1 VKLALKAVPYRA
13 LQKTTTLVIS
23 AIFIVSFGIGVEFGP
38 PQFLAVLVASF
49 LAMLV
54 YEIAYYRRFEYELTD
69 DTLDIRSGVFNRRKR
84 EIPYGRIQNV
94 DITRNILQR
103 LFGLSELDIETAGG
117 GSTEATLQYVTA
129 FEAKRL
135 QLDLRRYKR
144 GESPETHADEGQP
157 GVEGGV
163 VDERRV
169 ESHDD
174 DELLFKIAPSELA
187 LAGVLSFD
195 PRVPGA
201 IIALFSGSIP
211 FISPI
216 IPVEAPPLVVLGI
229 LAALFAVGIVLAWVV
244 GAISAVL
251 NYWGFRLTRS
261 EEELRY
267 ERGLLQRYSGT
278 IPFDKI
284 QAITITDNP
293 LKRLTR
299 YATLVVETAGYAPGQ
314 SDGRGS
320 EAAIPIG
327 SRERVD
333 QLTHEITSAE
343 EPTFTRPPKRVRRR
357 YLLRY
362 LLALGALTGLVY
374 GVATLFDVAE
384 QMPWYLPAVGV
395 LLTPIAAH
403 FKWRHRGYWL
413 GEEHLVTRNGFW
425 SRETKRIAYYRIQT
439 VIDTRTIFQRRWN
452 VATVI
457 ADTAGSLSILGT
469 GAAAVDIDQRDAD
482 RLRAELADRLRTAV
496 ADRRQRRRETRETR
510 ETDTETT
517 PGDEESDQP
526 STDVSEN
533 GTGST
538 DTVERA
544 ETPDGIE
551 NDDVSDVTENGEA
564 PTDRPE
570 NSNKP
575 PEADED
581 DASTDVTANGQ
592 DVDRS
597 DESERRD

>member
-23 AIFIVSFGIGVEFGP
+23 AIFIASFGIGVEFGP
-38 PQFLAVLVASF
+38 PQFLAVVGASF
-49 LAMLV
+49 LATLV

-69 DTLDIRSGVFNRRKR
+69 DTLDIRSGVFNRRER

-103 LFGLSELDIETAGG
+103 LVGLSALNIETAGG
-117 GSTEATLQYVTA
+117 GSTEASLQYVTA

-144 GESPETHADEGQP
+144 GESTETHASEGQP
-157 GVEGGV
+157 GVESRAG

-174 DELLFKIAPSELA
+174 DELLFEIAPSELA

-201 IIALFSGSIP
+201 IIALFSGSVP
-211 FISPI
+211 FVSPI

-229 LAALFAVGIVLAWVV
+229 LAVLFAAGIVLAWVV
-244 GAISAVL
+244 GAVSAVL

-261 EEELRY
+261 AEELRY

-293 LKRLTR
+293 LKRLTG

-327 SRERVD
+327 SRDRVD
-333 QLTHEITSAE
+333 QLTHELTAAE
-343 EPTFTRPPKRVRRR
+343 EPEFTRPPKRVRRR
-357 YLLRY
+357 YLARY
-362 LLALGALTGLVY
+362 LLALGVLTGVVY
-374 GVATLFDVAE
+374 GIATLFDVAE
-384 QMPWYLPAVGV
+384 QMPWYLPAIAV

-439 VIDTRTIFQRRWN
+439 VIDTRTVFQRRWN

-482 RLRAELADRLRTAV
+482 RLREELADRLRTAL
-496 ADRRQRRRETRETR
+496 ADRRRHRRETREADTR
-510 ETDTETT
+510 TD
-517 PGDEESDQP
+517 PGDEQLTD
-526 STDVSEN
+526 STEN
-533 GTGST
+533 GTSTNATESDATADGAVSSRTPNDEGPTDVAENGDTPPAEDERGSST
-538 DTVERA
+538 DA
-544 ETPDGIE
+544 
-551 NDDVSDVTENGEA
+551 
-564 PTDRPE
+564 
-570 NSNKP
+570 
-575 PEADED
+575 
-581 DASTDVTANGQ
+581 TANGQ
-592 DVDRS
+592 DVDQP

>member
-23 AIFIVSFGIGVEFGP
+23 AIFIASFGIGVEFGP
-38 PQFLAVLVASF
+38 PQFLAVVVASF
-49 LAMLV
+49 LATLG

-69 DTLDIRSGVFNRRKR
+69 DTLDIRSGVFNRRER

-103 LFGLSELDIETAGG
+103 LVGLSALNIETAGG
-117 GSTEATLQYVTA
+117 GSTEASLQYVTA

-135 QLDLRRYKR
+135 QLDVRRYKR
-144 GESPETHADEGQP
+144 GESAESHATQSSTGAA
-157 GVEGGV
+157 
-163 VDERRV
+163 RSRV
-169 ESHDD
+169 EDGHDD
-174 DELLFKIAPSELA
+174 DELLFEIAPSELA

-201 IIALFSGSIP
+201 IIALFSGSVP
-211 FISPI
+211 FVSPI

-229 LAALFAVGIVLAWVV
+229 LAVLFAAGIVLAWVV
-244 GAISAVL
+244 GAIAAVL

-293 LKRLTR
+293 LKRLTG

-327 SRERVD
+327 SRDRVD
-333 QLTHEITSAE
+333 QLTHELTAAE
-343 EPTFTRPPKRVRRR
+343 EPEFTRPPKRVRRR
-357 YLLRY
+357 YLVRY
-362 LLALGALTGLVY
+362 LLVLGVLTGVLY

-384 QMPWYLPAVGV
+384 QMPWYLPAIAV

-413 GEEHLVTRNGFW
+413 GEEYLVTRNGFW
-425 SRETKRIAYYRIQT
+425 SRETKRIAYYRIQN
-439 VIDTRTIFQRRWN
+439 VIDTRTVFQRRWN

-482 RLRAELADRLRTAV
+482 RLREGLADRLRTALT
-496 ADRRQRRRETRETR
+496 DRRRRRRETREADTR
-510 ETDTETT
+510 MD
-517 PGDEESDQP
+517 PGDEQL
-526 STDVSEN
+526 TDS
-533 GTGST
+533 
-538 DTVERA
+538 
-544 ETPDGIE
+544 
-551 NDDVSDVTENGEA
+551 TENGKSTNATESDA
-564 PTDRPE
+564 TADGAVSSRTPNDEGPTDVAE
-570 NSNKP
+570 NGDTP
-575 PEADED
+575 PAEDERGS
-581 DASTDVTANGQ
+581 STDATANGQ
-592 DVDRS
+592 DVDKPD